1 MLFRSG
7 TQNGAAPLLLF
18 LCGFFYLPSLYF
30 TFHLLCLP
38 RCKLSLPVLALI
50 ERENIRQNTTGDG
63 LDLMLWYGGVIDQLF
78 LSVQRIPPSGLL
90 ASSYWSHCCYQSVG
104 GFAPS
109 TILLQIPL
117 QNPTSP
123 SFPFREKQKRAS
135 IGSVAT
141 LP

>member
-1 MLFRSG
+1 MFLCRFCCLVFCRFFC
-7 TQNGAAPLLLF
+7 QMLLLPLCKFPLPF
-18 LCGFFYLPSLYF
+18 L
-30 TFHLLCLP
+30 TLL
-38 RCKLSLPVLALI
+38 
-50 ERENIRQNTTGDG
+50 ERENIRQNTTSDG
-63 LDLMLWYGGVIDQLF
+63 LDLMLWNGSIIDQLF
-78 LSVQRIPPSGLL
+78 LSAQRIPPSGLL

>member
-1 MLFRSG
+1 MYLPFIPFLKPVSPRYFVAS
-7 TQNGAAPLLLF
+7 TLQIPSAPLH
-18 LCGFFYLPSLYF
+18 
-30 TFHLLCLP
+30 FHRKPECQVKSAGY
-38 RCKLSLPVLALI
+38 R
-50 ERENIRQNTTGDG
+50 
-63 LDLMLWYGGVIDQLF
+63 LDLMLWYGGVIDWLF
-78 LSVQRIPPSGLL
+78 PSTQRIPPSGLS
-90 ASSYWSHCCYQSVG
+90 ASSYWLHCCYQSVG